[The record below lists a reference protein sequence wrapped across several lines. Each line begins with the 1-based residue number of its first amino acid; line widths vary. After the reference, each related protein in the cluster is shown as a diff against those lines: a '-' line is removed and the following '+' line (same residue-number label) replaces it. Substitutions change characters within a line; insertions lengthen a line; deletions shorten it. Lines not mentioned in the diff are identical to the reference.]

1 MSANYQTVIYHKP
14 TGSILLVMPNL
25 YISSRMHLARLVHRP
40 KWDNLGFIYFGHTLE
55 IDLGKHFVRQLTNNF
70 PPSLVTKSGIPIE
83 FDLIMHER
91 RSALAKGVRCLVEFE
106 GGMGDQLMEA
116 AAILTAMQK
125 YPGSFFA
132 IQCAGQY
139 VDIVKRVTGIP
150 QVAEAYVGPAR
161 KAFPLVISNHTNYIS
176 DPRGGSFGKASLY
189 GAWLGLSKVSKV
201 VNLKLSKADYASES
215 KFLQG
220 LNLDPQ
226 QINILIQFRSGSG
239 HAKSWQSEKVVTLGE
254 LFVQKFG
261 ARVFVV
267 GRKNEL
273 AAGLPHIVDLTGRS
287 TWWQTCLLES
297 LMSLVVCIDS
307 GVLHLARSLGVP
319 YIGLWGGTNAQI
331 ILGETEKELDIR
343 LPMDCYDLVCYTC
356 QRKSNA
362 CMNKITPQ
370 MVLENAQ
377 ILLNHAHDD
386 KPIL

>member
-1 MSANYQTVIYHKP
+1 MSTNYQTVIYHKP
-14 TGSILLVMPNL
+14 TGAILLVMPNL

-40 KWDNLGFIYFGHTLE
+40 KWDNLGFIYFAHALE
-55 IDLGKHFVRQLTNNF
+55 VDLGKHFVRQLSSNF
-70 PPSLVTKSGIPIE
+70 PPSLVTKNGVPIE
-83 FDLIMHER
+83 FDLVMRER

-116 AAILTAMQK
+116 AAILTAMKK
-125 YPGSFFA
+125 YPGSSFA
-132 IQCAGQY
+132 ICCAGQY
-139 VDIVKRVTGIP
+139 VEIVRRVTGVP
-150 QVAEAYVGPAR
+150 EVAEAYVGQSR
-161 KAFPLVISNHTNYIS
+161 KSYPLVISNHTNYIS

-215 KFLQG
+215 TFLQS

-239 HAKSWQSEKVVTLGE
+239 HAKSWQAEKVVSLAE
-254 LFVQKFG
+254 LFINEFG

-297 LMSLVVCIDS
+297 SMTLVVCIDS
-307 GVLHLARSLGVP
+307 GVMHLARSLGVP

-331 ILGETEKELDIR
+331 ILGEGEQDLDIR
-343 LPMDCYDLVCYTC
+343 LPIDCFDLVCYDC

-362 CMNKITPQ
+362 CMTKITPQ
-370 MVLENAQ
+370 MVLENAR
-377 ILLNHAHDD
+377 LLFHNTSS
-386 KPIL
+386 K